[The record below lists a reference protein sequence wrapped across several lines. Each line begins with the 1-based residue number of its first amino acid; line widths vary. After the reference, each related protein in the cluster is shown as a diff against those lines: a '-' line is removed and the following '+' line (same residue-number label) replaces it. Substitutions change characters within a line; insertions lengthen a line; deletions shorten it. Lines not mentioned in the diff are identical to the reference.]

1 MRTIQVVNV
10 RWFNATAWYGMYL
23 SRLLLEAGHEVL
35 VLGLPDTLSARKGEA
50 WGLPMRLL
58 PLNTTTPWGIAGLHA
73 ELKKL
78 VRAFRPDVVNCHR
91 GDNFVLWGLL
101 KKELGCFRLVR
112 TRGDQRLPRANLVNR
127 WLHNDVCDAVVTTN
141 SAMTRHF
148 REVMRTPAGKLHQIL
163 GGVDTGAFCADQDG
177 RARVRAEFGYGD
189 GHFVVG
195 LLGRFDRVKGQRE
208 LIRAVSRLFHAGQRD
223 IRLLLLGFDSGTAES
238 TVRGWIAE
246 HGIDSITRITGKRS
260 DIRDCVCALDLGV
273 VASLWSETIAR
284 AALEIMACEVPL
296 VGTTVGVMP
305 DLLENE
311 ALIAPGDVDALAGR
325 ILAACASPDLAARL
339 RQAQSRRMADLSGR
353 DFLARTLA
361 VYEGKP

>member
-23 SRLLLEAGHEVL
+23 SRLLIEAGHETL
-35 VLGLPDTLSARKGEA
+35 VLGLPGSLSARA
-50 WGLPMRLL
+50 AADRALPLRLL
-58 PLNTTTPWGIAGLHA
+58 DLNTATPWGIAGLHA

-91 GDNFVLWGLL
+91 GENFVLWGLL
-101 KKELGCFRLVR
+101 KKDLGCFRLVR

-163 GGVDTGAFCADQDG
+163 GGVDTEAFRADQDG
-177 RARVRAEFGYGD
+177 RARVRAEFGYED
-189 GHFVVG
+189 GQFVVG
-195 LLGRFDRVKGQRE
+195 LLGRFDRVKGQLE
-208 LIRAVSRLFHAGQRD
+208 LIQAVSRLFHAGQRD
-223 IRLLLLGFDSGTAES
+223 IRLLLLGFDSATSES
-238 TVRGWIAE
+238 TVRGWVAE
-246 HGIDSITRITGKRS
+246 HGIDSITRISGKRS
-260 DIRDCVCALDLGV
+260 DIRACVNALDLGV

-284 AALEIMACEVPL
+284 AALEIMACGVPL

-305 DLLENE
+305 DLLEEE
-311 ALIAPGDVDALAGR
+311 ALIAPGDVDALVGR
-325 ILAACASPDLAARL
+325 IRAACVNPDLASRL
-339 RQAQSRRMADLSGR
+339 RQAQSRRMADLSDR
-353 DFLARTLA
+353 EFLARTLA
-361 VYEGKP
+361 VYEGRP